1 MCSGTVVP
9 YGDSFL
15 ILGGEDATGAR
26 LDTIYKYEV
35 SDDSWTLLQATL
47 PNPTSNLRAT
57 SVDINIFP
65 SSK

>member
-1 MCSGTVVP
+1 MCSGAVVP

-15 ILGGEDATGAR
+15 ICGGEGSSGDR

-35 SDDSWTLLQATL
+35 ASDSWTLLTATL
-47 PNPTSNLRAT
+47 PNPTTNLRAT
-57 SVDINIFP
+57 SVDISIFP